1 MGRGASE
8 QAGVAAG
15 GRWGTKPSLS
25 GPGER
30 RGGGG
35 GAGLGGANV
44 GALPRETRAGQCPRR
59 ASDARRECGAA
70 RLPARTQPPPPPR
83 LYVPAARITRDP
95 AGVGT
100 ARAAPRTRPAAA
112 AAAAAAA
119 ASSSGPLNPMSRAPL
134 PSAAH

>member
-8 QAGVAAG
+8 PAGVAAG
-15 GRWGTKPSLS
+15 GHWGAKPALS
-25 GPGER
+25 RPGER
-30 RGGGG
+30 RGC

-44 GALPRETRAGQCPRR
+44 GAWPRETRAGQCPRR
-59 ASDARRECGAA
+59 ASDARGECGAA
-70 RLPARTQPPPPPR
+70 RRPARTQSSPR
-83 LYVPAARITRDP
+83 PDVPAARIARDP

-112 AAAAAAA
+112 AA
-119 ASSSGPLNPMSRAPL
+119 SSSPPPGPFNPMSRAPL